1 MTTDE
6 RLGRPA
12 RVLLVEDD
20 PGDIE
25 LTRETLRE
33 SKVRVDLRVVSDGE
47 RALACL
53 RKQNE
58 YKHVLQPDLV
68 ILDLN
73 LPRKD
78 GRTVLRE
85 MKDDPK
91 LRNIP
96 VVILTTSSSED
107 DVARSYGLG
116 ANCYVTKP
124 LGLEEF
130 SKIVKAIESFWL
142 TVVRLPPNS
151 D

>member
-1 MTTDE
+1 MRDD

-33 SKVRVDLRVVSDGE
+33 GKVRVDLKEVRDGE
-47 RALACL
+47 RALQYL
-53 RKQNE
+53 RKQGE
-58 YKHVLQPDLV
+58 YRHALQPDLV

-78 GRTVLRE
+78 GRTVLSE
-85 MKDDPK
+85 MKADEE
-91 LRNIP
+91 LRKIP
-96 VVILTTSSSED
+96 VVVLTTSSAEED
-107 DVARSYGLG
+107 VVRSYGLG

-142 TVVRLPPNS
+142 SVVRLPPNH

>member
-1 MTTDE
+1 MTKDD

-33 SKVRVDLRVVSDGE
+33 SKVRVDLKVVRDGE
-47 RALACL
+47 RAVQYL
-53 RKQNE
+53 RKRGE
-58 YKHVLQPDLV
+58 YRKVLQPDLV

-78 GRTVLRE
+78 GRAVLHE
-85 MKDDPK
+85 MKEDPE
-91 LRNIP
+91 LRKIP
-96 VVILTTSSSED
+96 VVVLTTSSAED
-107 DVARSYGLG
+107 DVVRSYGLG

-130 SKIVKAIESFWL
+130 SKIVRAIEDFWL
-142 TVVRLPPNS
+142 SVVRLPHNS